1 MMMNR
6 FFILLVALILF
17 SFAVNAQEMYKV
29 KADKLNVRETK
40 DPTSKK
46 VGAVFQ
52 NDSLVVLD
60 ATDAKFLKVKFTKGE
75 GWVSKEYLEK
85 IASVPVKATPSAPL
99 LEAQKA
105 EKDNSSIVFIALAVV
120 VMLGLLFFIIKFV
133 PNKVLMAFSVA
144 MVLVIGYFFY
154 LGFIVKKAVSG
165 KYVTDADAQYQ
176 SFDFK
181 SKDSVVIH
189 DSYLDSL
196 STSHY
201 TIEGDMVKFKQQENT
216 FMLMI
221 RDNNTLIGEGF
232 TKGIF
237 RKN

>member
-1 MMMNR
+1 MNK
-6 FFILLVALILF
+6 FLTLLIAIVLL
-17 SFAVNAQEMYKV
+17 SFALNAQEIYKV

-46 VGAVFQ
+46 VGAVLQ

-85 IASVPVKATPSAPL
+85 IASAPVKQAQTAP
-99 LEAQKA
+99 AVVQNV
-105 EKDNSSIVFIALAVV
+105 EKDNSNIIFILLAVL
-120 VMLGLLFFIIKFV
+120 VMITLLFFIIKFV
-133 PNKVLMAFSVA
+133 HHKILMGFSVLI
-144 MVLVIGYFFY
+144 VLVIGYFFY
-154 LGFIVKKAVSG
+154 LGFVVQKEVSG
-165 KYVTDADAQYQ
+165 KYITTDDAQYQ

-196 STSHY
+196 TTAKY
-201 TIEGDMVKFKQQENT
+201 TLEGNLIKFKQQENT
-216 FMLMI
+216 FMLI
-221 RDNNTLIGEGF
+221 ISDNNTLIGEGF

>member
-1 MMMNR
+1 MNK
-6 FFILLVALILF
+6 FLTLLIAFVLL
-17 SFAVNAQEMYKV
+17 SFALNAQEIYKV

-46 VGAVFQ
+46 VGAVLQ

-85 IASVPVKATPSAPL
+85 IASAPVKQAQTAP
-99 LEAQKA
+99 AVVQNV
-105 EKDNSSIVFIALAVV
+105 EKDNSNIIFIALAVV

-133 PNKVLMAFSVA
+133 PNKVLMVFSVA

-154 LGFIVKKAVSG
+154 LGFVVQKEVSG
-165 KYVTDADAQYQ
+165 KYITTDDAQYQ

-196 STSHY
+196 STAHY
-201 TIEGDMVKFKQQENT
+201 TTEGDMVKFKQQENT